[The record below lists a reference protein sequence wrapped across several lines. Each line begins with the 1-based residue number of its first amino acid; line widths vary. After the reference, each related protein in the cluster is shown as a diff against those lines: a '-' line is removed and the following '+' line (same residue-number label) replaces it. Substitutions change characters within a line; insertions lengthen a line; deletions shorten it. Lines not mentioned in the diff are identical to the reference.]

1 MTTGN
6 MEMNDK
12 DVAMDMLTTSKSRI
26 TSISKV
32 LTETTNSQLREVL
45 KNQLT
50 SCVSSHFRLSDMA
63 ISKGW
68 YNAYDDPEQQLKKDL
83 NGARS
88 LV

>member
-6 MEMNDK
+6 MEINDK
-12 DVAMDMLTTSKSRI
+12 DVAMDMLAGSKARI
-26 TSISKV
+26 TSISRV
-32 LTETTNSQLREVL
+32 LTETTNPQLRDLL
-45 KNQLT
+45 KTQLT